1 MKLHAVGWSLF
12 FAYSG
17 TFFKKKWLVL
27 SCTVSYNHAKK
38 TSSPFLRKAVL
49 TTFLTIDRFGTR
61 GSSGEDRFGKHGI
74 RSGKRQKRTEKIRKM
89 FLQFF
94 GTKRPW
100 VRVPQPGPK
109 VQNPLVRSL
118 DFSVCVS
125 ETRTMAATQTSVAA
139 VSSMASNLYLRHRRR
154 CKRVLPLKPQSNSSI
169 DTIEKTIPSYYRL
182 LLETPI
188 VIW

>member
-74 RSGKRQKRTEKIRKM
+74 RSGKRQKRTEKIRKK
-89 FLQFF
+89 FPQFF
-94 GTKRPW
+94 GTRMPR
-100 VRVPQPGPK
+100 VRVSPLGPK
-109 VQNPLVRSL
+109 PPVFCTKTGGFVIYFSLSSKLSTIYTYRSK
-118 DFSVCVS
+118 S
-125 ETRTMAATQTSVAA
+125 EFLRCQPFPNKNVDYLN
-139 VSSMASNLYLRHRRR
+139 NL
-154 CKRVLPLKPQSNSSI
+154 
-169 DTIEKTIPSYYRL
+169 
-182 LLETPI
+182 
-188 VIW
+188 

>member
-94 GTKRPW
+94 GTRMPR
-100 VRVPQPGPK
+100 VRVSPLGPSPYAIMDTM
-109 VQNPLVRSL
+109 VVYGDFLLLLQYPLIWVISKLFCHSLAVRS
-118 DFSVCVS
+118 
-125 ETRTMAATQTSVAA
+125 RM
-139 VSSMASNLYLRHRRR
+139 
-154 CKRVLPLKPQSNSSI
+154 
-169 DTIEKTIPSYYRL
+169 RL
-182 LLETPI
+182 LS
-188 VIW
+188 